1 MSEQLFLTGMPEQSS
16 KKDRLFFAIF
26 PDADACAQ
34 MTRLAEQL
42 CARHG
47 LKGKPRAAALL
58 HVTMHFVGDFHEVS
72 DSVVQAAGMA
82 ASQAVATMRPFEVTL
97 DHVKSFANRSR
108 HRPCVL
114 VGNNDNTALVS
125 LHCRLITAFGKRDD
139 HFTPHVTLLYDD
151 VLVPE
156 ESVDP
161 VRWSVRELVLVHNV
175 IGKGCYQALG
185 RWALQG

>member
-1 MSEQLFLTGMPEQSS
+1 
-16 KKDRLFFAIF
+16 
-26 PDADACAQ
+26 

-42 CARHG
+42 CAKHG
-47 LKGKPRAAALL
+47 LKGRPRAAASL
-58 HVTMHFVGDFHEVS
+58 HVTMHFVGDFHHIS
-72 DSVVQAAGMA
+72 DSVVQTAGMA
-82 ASQAVATMRPFEVTL
+82 AAQAVATTCPFEVTF
-97 DHVKSFANRSR
+97 DYVKSFANRPH

-114 VGNNDNTALVS
+114 VGNNNAALAS
-125 LHCRLITAFGKRDD
+125 LRRRLVTAFGKHDD

-161 VRWSVRELVLVHNV
+161 VRWSVSELVLVHNV